1 MEFSFSYDK
10 KKVIHALR
18 LHFISRKEIKWM
30 VILVN
35 VFAILSAV
43 LFYTRKIRPEPF
55 VLGTFVWIVL
65 MISVWYVLPHTI
77 YKKSETFKGKFIIY
91 YNEEGIK
98 LDNGI
103 GYVNWNWKRFSGYF
117 ESAAFFH
124 LYFSDKA
131 FFLIPKNDMNNAQE
145 EDIRHLL
152 TNHIIKWNI

>member
-35 VFAILSAV
+35 VFAIISAI

-65 MISVWYVLPHTI
+65 MLSVWYILPHTI

-91 YNEEGIK
+91 YYEEGIK

-131 FFLIPKNDMNNAQE
+131 FFLIPKNGMNTEQE
-145 EDIRHLL
+145 EDIRVLL
-152 TNHIIKWNI
+152 STHIEKWII

>member
-35 VFAILSAV
+35 VFAIISAI

-65 MISVWYVLPHTI
+65 MLSVWYILPHTI

-117 ESAAFFH
+117 ESPAFFH

-131 FFLIPKNDMNNAQE
+131 FFLIPKNGMNTEQE
-145 EDIRHLL
+145 KDIRVLL
-152 TNHIIKWNI
+152 STHIEKWII